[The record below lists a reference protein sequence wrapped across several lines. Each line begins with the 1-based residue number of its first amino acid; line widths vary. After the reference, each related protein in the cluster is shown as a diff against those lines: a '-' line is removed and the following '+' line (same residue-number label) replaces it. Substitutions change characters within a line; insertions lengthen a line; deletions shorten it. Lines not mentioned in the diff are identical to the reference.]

1 MVHLNSLR
9 INMKKKLIFER
20 LKCFRG
26 PYTALLCHW
35 TCRLNGAA
43 GSANMNHAEPLQTVW
58 SVQPLIR
65 RQWENQGQNATIT
78 PNSSPRKIC
87 YIILI
92 KLCNK

>member
-9 INMKKKLIFER
+9 INMKKNLIFER

-43 GSANMNHAEPLQTVW
+43 GSANMNHAATTADCMVCATV
-58 SVQPLIR
+58 
-65 RQWENQGQNATIT
+65 
-78 PNSSPRKIC
+78 
-87 YIILI
+87 
-92 KLCNK
+92 NKETMGESGTKCHNYS